1 MTRGIRN
8 NNPLNIRRVAGQRWK
23 GEILP
28 SIQGGATG
36 VFRGATE
43 CGSGPS
49 KGSNYPV
56 ATEVGGGSFVRFES
70 IEYGIRAAFVLLR
83 TYSIKYKANCIQDI
97 ISRWAPPSE
106 NDTEKYIK
114 NVCLWSGLGGLQRL
128 TEEDWPKLV
137 LAMARQECGALLSED
152 VVQKGFQLYRESVN
166 RNL

>member
-1 MTRGIRN
+1 MTRGLRN

-28 SIQGGATG
+28 SIQGGD
-36 VFRGATE
+36 
-43 CGSGPS
+43 
-49 KGSNYPV
+49 
-56 ATEVGGGSFVRFES
+56 GGGSFVRFES

>member
-1 MTRGIRN
+1 MTRGLRN
-8 NNPLNIRRVAGQRWK
+8 CNPLNIRRVAGTRWK
-23 GEILP
+23 GQ
-28 SIQGGATG
+28 SSFQGD
-36 VFRGATE
+36 
-43 CGSGPS
+43 
-49 KGSNYPV
+49 KD
-56 ATEVGGGSFVRFES
+56 FVQFERM
-70 IEYGIRAAFVLLR
+70 EWGIRAAFVLLR

-152 VVQKGFQLYRESVN
+152 VVQKGFQLYRESVT